1 MALLEASGIGKNF
14 GETHVLKDISLDL
27 EQGEALAIIGSSGS
41 GKTTLLRCLNF
52 LERPDTGIIKVNG
65 ETMWDA
71 ADPATQKESEIRKKR
86 LHFGL
91 VFQNFNLF
99 PQYTAL
105 QNVMLAG
112 ELLAKERPEYQANKK
127 AIHAELEQQARELL
141 AQMGL
146 SERAGHYPHQLSG
159 GQQQRVALARAVVI
173 EPSVLLF
180 DEPLSNLD
188 AKLRESM
195 RDELRALQQRLG
207 ITSLYV
213 THDQSE
219 AMAISDKVV
228 IMKDGVI
235 CQQGTPQEIYE
246 QPASR
251 FVANFIGKANFID
264 GTFKGRD
271 GEAALV
277 EIGGKTFSI
286 PAPGKMEGVEVG
298 GACCLTVRPESFLL
312 TKDAGALPGTVSR
325 ATYYGAKIEYEVM
338 LNEQPI
344 IVEVYNPQLTERFS
358 VGDAVTMSLIEG
370 CVRVL
375 K

>member
-1 MALLEASGIGKNF
+1 MQTRKLTKEEIDLSVRRVSRIVKIGMF
-14 GETHVLKDISLDL
+14 MD
-27 EQGEALAIIGSSGS
+27 
-41 GKTTLLRCLNF
+41 RY
-52 LERPDTGIIKVNG
+52 
-65 ETMWDA
+65 
-71 ADPATQKESEIRKKR
+71 PAE
-86 LHFGL
+86 
-91 VFQNFNLF
+91 
-99 PQYTAL
+99 
-105 QNVMLAG
+105 
-112 ELLAKERPEYQANKK
+112 
-127 AIHAELEQQARELL
+127 
-141 AQMGL
+141 
-146 SERAGHYPHQLSG
+146 LSG

-195 RDELRALQQRLG
+195 RDELRSLQRRLG

-246 QPASR
+246 QPANR
-251 FVANFIGKANFID
+251 FVADFIGKANFID
-264 GTFKGRD
+264 GTYLGLD
-271 GEAALV
+271 GQAARV
-277 EIGGKTFSI
+277 EIGGQLFSI
-286 PAPGKMEGVEVG
+286 PTPGKMEGVEVG
-298 GACCLTVRPESFLL
+298 GSCCLTVRPESFML
-312 TKDAGALPGTVSR
+312 TKDAGRLPGAISR

-338 LNEQPI
+338 LGNQPI
-344 IVEVYNPQLTERFS
+344 IVEVYNPQLTERFN
-358 VGDAVTMSLIEG
+358 VGDTVSLSMIEG